1 MYLSLKYNL
10 KYKKIKKLFNEDIR
24 YFRKQLANYY
34 EGVKDKYDE
43 DYMFMDIYGKELKGS
58 KLE

>member
-1 MYLSLKYNL
+1 M
-10 KYKKIKKLFNEDIR
+10 KKLFREDIR
-24 YFRKQLANYY
+24 DFRKHLGMYY

-43 DYMFMDIYGKELKGS
+43 DYMFMDRFGNELKGS